1 MKGRRIEFL
10 VGLFILLGALG
21 IVNLAV
27 KVSGLND
34 FGVGSSYTVYA
45 DFSNVGDL
53 KPGAPVRIGGV
64 KIGQVDS
71 IDLDAN
77 SFAAKVTM
85 QLSTAYNHVP
95 VDTAASIYTQGLLG
109 SNYIS
114 LEPGFSENSL
124 QNGAALTTTHS
135 AVILEQ
141 LIGKFLYN
149 AEKGDNTSS

>member
-10 VGLFILLGALG
+10 VGLFIILGALG
-21 IVNLAV
+21 VVSLAV

-34 FGVGSSYTVYA
+34 FGVGPSYVVYA
-45 DFSNVGDL
+45 DFANVGDL

-64 KIGQVDS
+64 KIGQVES
-71 IDLDAN
+71 INLDN
-77 SFAAKVTM
+77 SSFVAKVTM
-85 QLSTAYNHVP
+85 QLSSMYDRVP

-124 QNGAALTTTHS
+124 QNGSTLTTTHS

-149 AEKGDNTSS
+149 TEKGDKTSS